1 MNENFLINRFF
12 KNRPKS
18 YGNFLALIGVL
29 ILTPDTMVM
38 RFSNLDR
45 WPLMGWRG
53 VLMGITLLIFWRLF
67 QFSNTEKK
75 ISSIYSWQ
83 GIIVIFAFAI
93 NSVTFTL
100 GIQETSV
107 MVVLTAVATMPVFAA
122 ILSIFLMNESQGWG
136 GWLTIIAS
144 MVGVL
149 IVVSDGNNA
158 VGQPEGSTLL
168 GAIFGCITA
177 SGLALA
183 FTMIRKYRELEVIP
197 AAAIGSLI
205 SGIFGFLLSAEG
217 SIFTAPVWTILTMGV
232 LILPVSFGLISIAPR
247 YTTSSIVSLVMLLEM
262 VIGPFWVWIAIGE
275 RPSITMILGAFLVI
289 TVISFH
295 IIRTQ
300 FYLKQ

>member
-1 MNENFLINRFF
+1 MNDNFLINRFF

-53 VLMGITLLIFWRLF
+53 VLMGLTLLIFWKLF
-67 QFSNTEKK
+67 KFSNSERR
-75 ISSIYSWQ
+75 ISSICSWP

-122 ILSIFLMNESQGWG
+122 LLSVFLMKESQGWS
-136 GWLTIIAS
+136 GWATIIFA
-144 MVGVL
+144 MVGVV

-158 VGQPEGSTLL
+158 IGQPEGSSIL
-168 GAIFGCITA
+168 GAIYGCITA

-183 FTMIRKYRELEVIP
+183 FTMARKYPELEIIP
-197 AAAIGSLI
+197 AAAIGSLL
-205 SGIFGFLLSAEG
+205 SGIFGFLLSTAG
-217 SIFTAPVWTILTMGV
+217 SIFTAPVWTIISMGV
-232 LILPVSFGLISIAPR
+232 IILPISFGLISIAPR
-247 YTTSSIVSLVMLLEM
+247 HTTSSIVSLIMLMEM

-275 RPSITMILGAFLVI
+275 KPSFTMILGAFLVI

-300 FYLKQ
+300 FYLKE